1 MPLVMDRDILDDRI
15 HLLGQRLRRLS
26 LGELRRIGEAARVQS
41 TDKHRAFPPDAAF
54 GLADYVGPKL
64 TREERDALVRLWE
77 TVYVDI
83 AIGLTGIDPA
93 TDERDKRNREG
104 WRARLL
110 GAPDP
115 SARATDLIDKAAGR
129 EFNPWLGVCAAGNAC
144 CAVLLDERLST
155 EVKAALTS
163 TWRAV
168 FGEDVLVA

>member
-1 MPLVMDRDILDDRI
+1 MAGDALDERIQLLVLRLRQ
-15 HLLGQRLRRLS
+15 LSLAELRRL
-26 LGELRRIGEAARVQS
+26 GEAARVQS

-64 TREERDALVRLWE
+64 TPVERAALVRLWE
-77 TVYVDI
+77 SVYVGI
-83 AIGLTGIDPA
+83 AYGLTGIDPA
-93 TDERDKRNREG
+93 NDEREQRNREG

-115 SARATDLIDKAAGR
+115 GARATDLINKAAGR

-144 CAVLLDERLST
+144 CAVLLDERISS

-163 TWRAV
+163 PWRAV
-168 FGEDVLVA
+168 FGEDVLIA